1 MQRMVVIGWGL
12 SFGPVLDWLVV
23 SNRIARLRNLSVGG
37 VHGHISS
44 GWLQADIDSVNRLS
58 WIAMTDVTEGGDTGC
73 EPLLANTHLGLSSA
87 ASPQPCSSQLH
98 ALVVAVS
105 RRLSTTPTMIRLKM
119 TVANSSNQPQCWAGW
134 RRTRMKWRP

>member
-44 GWLQADIDSVNRLS
+44 GCLQADIDSVNRLS
-58 WIAMTDVTEGGDTGC
+58 WIAMTDVTEGSDTGVNRCFDPLAATPCDSRRNC
-73 EPLLANTHLGLSSA
+73 EPKKAPSSE
-87 ASPQPCSSQLH
+87 PQEDRKR
-98 ALVVAVS
+98 VVEGKSVD
-105 RRLSTTPTMIRLKM
+105 L
-119 TVANSSNQPQCWAGW
+119 
-134 RRTRMKWRP
+134 

>member
-12 SFGPVLDWLVV
+12 SFGPVLDWLVG

-73 EPLLANTHLGLSSA
+73 EPLLANTHLGHRH
-87 ASPQPCSSQLH
+87 SPAGGLGCLPLRVRSHSEPCFRRFRLR
-98 ALVVAVS
+98 S
-105 RRLSTTPTMIRLKM
+105 REEVLKSDRKSTRL
-119 TVANSSNQPQCWAGW
+119 NSSHLGISYAV
-134 RRTRMKWRP
+134 